1 VSEIFV
7 AKLIFVLHVGA
18 TLGMFGVIWFVQVV
32 HYPLFARVGTER
44 FAAYQAEH
52 ERRTG
57 WVVTPLMPLEGLTA
71 ILLVWWRPG
80 GITPALVW
88 AGVILLAVIWL
99 STAFFQIPQHRR
111 LEEGFSPR
119 AHELLVAT
127 NWVRTVSWT
136 SRAALVLWMAAHAL
150 R

>member
-1 VSEIFV
+1 MSEIFV

-44 FAAYQAEH
+44 FAAYQAED

-71 ILLVWWRPG
+71 ILLLWWRPE

-99 STAFFQIPQHRR
+99 SAAFFQIPQRRR
-111 LEEGFSPR
+111 LEEGFSSR
-119 AHELLVAT
+119 AHGLLVAM
-127 NWVRTVSWT
+127 NWVRTVGWT
-136 SRAALVLWMAAHAL
+136 ARAALVLWMAARAL